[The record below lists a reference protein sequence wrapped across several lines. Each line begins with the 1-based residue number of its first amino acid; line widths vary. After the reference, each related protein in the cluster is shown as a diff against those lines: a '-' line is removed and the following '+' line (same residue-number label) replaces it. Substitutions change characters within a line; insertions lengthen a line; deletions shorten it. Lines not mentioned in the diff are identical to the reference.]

1 VEIGVISD
9 PIKSK
14 NKLKI
19 SKKEDI
25 TKRQQNTPKNA
36 QQKPA

>member
-25 TKRQQNTPKNA
+25 TKKTAKYPKNA
-36 QQKPA
+36 Q